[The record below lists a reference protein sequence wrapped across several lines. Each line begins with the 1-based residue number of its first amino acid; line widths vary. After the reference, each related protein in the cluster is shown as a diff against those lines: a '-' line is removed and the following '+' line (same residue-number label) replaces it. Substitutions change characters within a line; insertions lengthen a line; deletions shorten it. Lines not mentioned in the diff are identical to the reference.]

1 MKTRKYMKNNRPGPK
16 PGADKPAVNT
26 DNLVPQEDY
35 LAAEE
40 PEPVTAAEE
49 LAGEE
54 VTAETPAA
62 AEEHTEASEPVRR
75 PYWIHDQ
82 ILDPDYPDGVKVLPG
97 CTCSECGFKV
107 SFERDKCPHCG
118 AVMRPES

>member
-1 MKTRKYMKNNRPGPK
+1 MKTRKYMKNSRPGPK
-16 PGADKPAVNT
+16 AGTDTPAVNT
-26 DNLVPQEDY
+26 EKTGLMEDSVT
-35 LAAEE
+35 AAE

-49 LAGEE
+49 E
-54 VTAETPAA
+54 VTDKETAEL
-62 AEEHTEASEPVRR
+62 SEPERK

-118 AVMRPES
+118 AVMRPEP

>member
-16 PGADKPAVNT
+16 PGTDTPPVNT
-26 DNLVPQEDY
+26 DNRVLQEDY
-35 LAAEE
+35 IAAEE
-40 PEPVTAAEE
+40 TEPVTAAEE
-49 LAGEE
+49 E
-54 VTAETPAA
+54 VTDKETAEV
-62 AEEHTEASEPVRR
+62 SEPERK

-118 AVMRPES
+118 AVMRPEP

>member
-1 MKTRKYMKNNRPGPK
+1 MKTRKYMKNSRPGRK
-16 PGADKPAVNT
+16 PGQQDTAAPAENVDSRELPEET
-26 DNLVPQEDY
+26 VAED
-35 LAAEE
+35 AAEAAAGENTEVSE
-40 PEPVTAAEE
+40 PE
-49 LAGEE
+49 
-54 VTAETPAA
+54 
-62 AEEHTEASEPVRR
+62 HQ

-118 AVMRPES
+118 AVMRR